1 MATLYGN
8 QYNNAY
14 VAVPSVKIGPGDVS
28 GDTKKL
34 YFDFTVTAAPTNGDI
49 IKIAKLPKNVRVY
62 DVCMAF
68 PDMGTAGTLELG
80 WSASAELDSTGSAV
94 VAASA
99 SGFLSAVDVNTAA
112 AIVNM
117 ADVSGAAVAG
127 FLKEFDAAVDVNITV
142 TAAWTVTSGTIKGY
156 IEYVNL

>member
-8 QYNNAY
+8 QFNNAY

-28 GDTKKL
+28 GETKKL
-34 YFDFTVTAAPTNGDI
+34 YFDYTITAAPTNADI

-62 DVCMAF
+62 DVCLAF
-68 PDMGTAGTLELG
+68 PDLGTAGVLELG
-80 WSASAELDSTGSAV
+80 WAASAELDSSGSAV
-94 VAASA
+94 VAAAA
-99 SGFLSAVDVNTAA
+99 SGFLASVDVNAAA

-117 ADVSGAAVAG
+117 ADVSGAAASG

-142 TAAWTVTSGTIKGY
+142 TTAWTVTSGTIKGY